1 MRQRRSHPTLSCP
14 ARPFALLFIRSLFAL
29 YSLFIRC
36 RLATRVSVS
45 ALTGRTFRDEALH
58 HFPLVYSIVPVGHR
72 NYTRPW
78 LALLAL
84 IALPARRTVQVG
96 SGAADV
102 HALYH
107 AEPEPPLHRHAT
119 ASAFDRHFRAST
131 HFLIGTFSLSNCRTF
146 YGFLALCEAR
156 FSCKSQFNTVHR
168 VSDPSKMLRI
178 TTSLAPAFL
187 ALSSCGHAVFHF
199 PPLY

>member
-1 MRQRRSHPTLSCP
+1 M
-14 ARPFALLFIRSLFAL
+14 
-29 YSLFIRC
+29 
-36 RLATRVSVS
+36 
-45 ALTGRTFRDEALH
+45 
-58 HFPLVYSIVPVGHR
+58 PVGHR

-84 IALPARRTVQVG
+84 FALPARRTVQVG

-102 HALYH
+102 HALYN
-107 AEPEPPLHRHAT
+107 AEPPLHRHAT

-131 HFLIGTFSLSNCRTF
+131 HFLIGTFSLSNCRAF

-168 VSDPSKMLRI
+168 VLDPSKMLRI

-187 ALSSCGHAVFHF
+187 ALSSRGHAVLHF
-199 PPLY
+199 SPLYLVIRVAANEKENGCCIPFGQLLSPSSLQMHSCCTILISLADYKGHCNFDAGPALISDNG